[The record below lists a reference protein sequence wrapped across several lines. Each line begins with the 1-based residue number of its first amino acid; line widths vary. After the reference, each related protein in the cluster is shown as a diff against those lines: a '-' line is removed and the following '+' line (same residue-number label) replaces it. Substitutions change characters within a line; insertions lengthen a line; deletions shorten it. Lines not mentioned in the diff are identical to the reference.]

1 MSHSFI
7 TVVVPFDA
15 TKVADVETVLKEM
28 GNPVSPAVRAK
39 VDAIGTV
46 HFMSLAV
53 VPGDEDDD
61 AQLILEVTADSS
73 ESAALGAIAAALE
86 QPLKKAVRAA
96 GIHTDAT
103 LSDLLRGHARTLG
116 QSWWSTSGLPFDG
129 TPGMTVRRILQER
142 DLAAHIANLLDGLQH
157 GLSPVERLER
167 VREIIWSDGNAK
179 WAFVPEPTPCLA
191 GAPESGIN
199 PLVRPYF
206 GDAVADKPINI
217 LAAWPTLMKLAATT
231 FVTFLWPLVA
241 LFVLIVAAVWYFVS
255 ARAAMILAV
264 LCVLLSPLA
273 AAIVA
278 ILAYYRLRRH
288 EQDDV
293 PLDREPGKQLI
304 NDVMQHETYSPQ
316 NLLYSVSTLKPGT
329 FRRLVLRFA
338 FWSVGLVGM
347 FCRPGFLGTNR
358 VIHFARWLHVPGTD
372 KMVFLSN
379 YDGTWEGYVG
389 DFVQNAAG
397 AHGVTAIWSNCVE
410 FPRTRDLIVGGNDR
424 DRLVRWARR
433 QQRPVYFWYSAY
445 PDVTTDRVR
454 TNAAIRQGL
463 ASAQSEADA
472 ADWLACFGSAPSLP
486 GELQIP
492 QIPALAFS
500 GLGRFANS
508 ARMTIT
514 FSWTPRECR
523 DWLKAMESLVAW
535 GESQEGAS
543 VAVIGLAAS
552 ALQRIGI
559 PDDDLATF
567 PVAYQ
572 QGMAAPNRARALG
585 DEGDQAP
592 DTWSWGGPTTNRA
605 DALVLLYAHSDV
617 ELRRVEAVVRAGAGQ
632 FHHDAAPT
640 QWLQASTR
648 GLAREAFG
656 FVDGISQPRMRGT
669 SRSQLDSTPPND
681 IVAPGELTL
690 GYPDN
695 LGRFP
700 PTPSIAAGLDPE
712 HRLPDIGPD
721 PHRQRP
727 EFSRNEATGRRDLG
741 RNGTYLVVRQ
751 LEQDPAAFAH
761 WLDEATTLTAD
772 SALPKDPV
780 LRREMIA
787 AKAIGRWPN
796 GTSIVRYPDGP
807 GKDNGLDLPPD
818 NYFMFGEEDPGA
830 SRCPFGAHIRRANPR
845 DGLAPG
851 SKEQH
856 AVVNAHR
863 MFRVGRSYDADSGG
877 KPGLLFMCVNADIE
891 RQFEFVQG
899 SWLLNPNFSGLER
912 ETDPMLGHE
921 SGIRQLTVPT
931 SEGPL
936 RLRGLTEFV
945 RMRGGGYFF
954 LPGRSAY
961 RFLAT
966 FGTQ

>member
-7 TVVVPFDA
+7 TVVIPFDA
-15 TKVADVETVLKEM
+15 TKIADVETVLKEM
-28 GNPVSPAVRAK
+28 GNPVSPALRAR
-39 VDAIGTV
+39 VDAVGTI
-46 HFMSLAV
+46 HFMSLTV

-61 AQLILEVTADSS
+61 AHLILEATADST
-73 ESAALGAIAAALE
+73 ETAALAAIADALE
-86 QPLKKAVRAA
+86 LPLKKSLRAA
-96 GIHTDAT
+96 GIRTDAT
-103 LSDLLRGHARTLG
+103 LSDFLQGHARTLG
-116 QSWWSTSGLPFDG
+116 QSWWSTSGLPFNG
-129 TPGMTVRRILQER
+129 TPGMTARRILQER
-142 DLAAHIANLLDGLQH
+142 DLAARIADLLDGLPR

-167 VREIIWSDGNAK
+167 VREIIWKDGNAK
-179 WAFVPEPTPCLA
+179 WAFVPEPTPCLE

-199 PLVRPYF
+199 PFVRPYF
-206 GDAVADKPINI
+206 GDAVADSPINI

-231 FVTFLWPLVA
+231 FVTFLWPLVP
-241 LFVLIVAAVWYFVS
+241 LFGLVIAAVWYFGS
-255 ARAAMILAV
+255 PLAATLLVV
-264 LCVLLSPLA
+264 LCGLLSPLA
-273 AAIVA
+273 VAIVA

-288 EQDDV
+288 EQIDV
-293 PLDREPGKQLI
+293 PLDLEPGKQLI
-304 NDVMQHETYSPQ
+304 TDVMQHETYSPQ
-316 NLLYSVSTLKPGT
+316 NPLYSVSTLKPGT
-329 FRRLVLRFA
+329 FRRLALRFA

-358 VIHFARWLHVPGTD
+358 VIHFARWMHVPGTD

-472 ADWLACFGSAPSLP
+472 ADWLACFGSGPSSP
-486 GELQIP
+486 DELQTP

-500 GLGRFANS
+500 GLGRFAHA
-508 ARMTIT
+508 ARMTVT
-514 FSWTPRECR
+514 FSGTPQECR
-523 DWLKAMESLVAW
+523 DWLKTMESLAAW
-535 GESQEGAS
+535 GEAPEGAS
-543 VAVIGLAAS
+543 TVVIGLAVS

-559 PDDDLATF
+559 PDDGLATF

-585 DEGDQAP
+585 DEGKQAP
-592 DTWSWGGPTTNRA
+592 DAWSWGGPTTTRV
-605 DALVLLYAHSDV
+605 DALVLLYAESDA

-632 FHHDAAPT
+632 LHHNVAAT
-640 QWLQASTR
+640 QWLQTLQSSS
-648 GLAREAFG
+648 AREAFG
-656 FVDGISQPRMRGT
+656 FVDGVSQPRIRGT
-669 SRSQLDSTPPND
+669 SRSQLESTSPND

-700 PTPSIAAGLDPE
+700 PTPSIASGLDPD
-712 HRLPDIGPD
+712 HQLPDIGPD

-751 LEQDPAAFAH
+751 LEQDHAAFTK
-761 WLDEATTLTAD
+761 WLDEATAMTAD

-780 LRREMIA
+780 LRKEMIA
-787 AKAIGRWPN
+787 AKAIGRWYN
-796 GTSIVRYPDGP
+796 GTSIVRYPERP
-807 GKDNGLDLPPD
+807 GTKKGHDLPPD
-818 NYFMFGEEDPGA
+818 NDFMFGEEDPSA

-863 MFRVGRSYDADSGG
+863 MFRVGRSYDAEPGG

-899 SWLLNPNFSGLER
+899 SWLLNPSFSGLER

-921 SGIRQLTVPT
+921 AGTRQLTVPT
-931 SEGPL
+931 GEGPL

-945 RMRGGGYFF
+945 RMLGGGYFF
-954 LPGRSAY
+954 FRAVAPTVS
-961 RFLAT
+961 
-966 FGTQ
+966 